1 MSSSTRNLTQRE
13 KRLLLLCVGVLALM
27 ASALLANEFIQ
38 RKGKA
43 TKRLTELENQKR
55 ENDTWIQDRA
65 FWEKR
70 GAWLAETMPKTESLG
85 RAQGQLLEEMQN
97 AALDREIE
105 VQQQTLLEP
114 VTTANFRE
122 VAVSLRLRGDQT
134 KLLTWLGSMQSPEKF
149 QAVKVFDF
157 EIDRRAKEKTPQ
169 AVCNLTLAR
178 WFQPEGGLQ

>member
-1 MSSSTRNLTQRE
+1 
-13 KRLLLLCVGVLALM
+13 
-27 ASALLANEFIQ
+27 
-38 RKGKA
+38 
-43 TKRLTELENQKR
+43 
-55 ENDTWIQDRA
+55 
-65 FWEKR
+65 
-70 GAWLAETMPKTESLG
+70 MPKTESLG